1 MANSKHDKTPSTGNL
16 ERLLSEAS
24 VDASDASTAV
34 AEISA
39 IRVAQLLRLPTK
51 DRLGHI
57 DDPTLTDTD
66 RDRLTNS
73 LVAPSTLPKGRGR
86 DGKPAQAAKRR
97 SKNRGW
103 MATIEITP
111 RLVRCILLLSVALG
125 GLCSA
130 WFSTAT
136 GRFLIAPAIGV
147 QSTPYEQVVEVEPDP
162 GKTIAISQWRG
173 VSMAR
178 WWLPRGGYST
188 VTLRDPIFSN
198 LPSRGK

>member
-1 MANSKHDKTPSTGNL
+1 MAKSTHDQSPSPGNL
-16 ERLLSEAS
+16 DHILCEATEQ
-24 VDASDASTAV
+24 ASDASTAV

-39 IRVAQLLRLPTK
+39 VRVTQLLRLPHK
-51 DRLGHI
+51 DRLAHI
-57 DDPTLTDTD
+57 DDLALTADD
-66 RDRLTNS
+66 RKLLRDS
-73 LVAPSTLPKGRGR
+73 LVAPSAPSTGRKQG
-86 DGKPAQAAKRR
+86 GKPAQVAKRR

-111 RLVRCILLLSVALG
+111 RLVRAILLLSVALG

-147 QSTPYEQVVEVEPDP
+147 QSAPYEQVVEVEPDP

-188 VTLRDPIFSN
+188 VVLRDPIFSN
-198 LPSRGK
+198 SPSRGK